1 MNGTLPVTVD
11 GGMTMFKLK
20 GYFTSSGY
28 IGFLP
33 DGSRMTF
40 PTQGEYEE
48 YIRDWDSA
56 EAA

>member
-1 MNGTLPVTVD
+1 
-11 GGMTMFKLK
+11 MFKPK

-33 DGSRMTF
+33 DGSRMIF

-48 YIRDWDSA
+48 YIWDWSSA
-56 EAA
+56 DAA